1 MERGLMFVLIRHD
14 ESSVVYRDDAT
25 GTEITGEKFG
35 DNVMFPPGTP
45 MEFLMGLIS
54 DETANGEV

>member
-1 MERGLMFVLIRHD
+1 MFVLIRHD